1 MTNHEAK
8 TQLNLK
14 KWLVTGGVLLLLA
27 ALLVWRWQ
35 EAQALVDFL
44 RDREALSD
52 FLAQVGMWGPVVYM
66 LLLGVQVVTAI
77 LPPHGLM
84 VAAGYLYGFWGG
96 LALNVIGA
104 VLFSQVAFTISRA
117 LGQDFVNRVTPQAIR
132 DRWEAVIKR
141 QGVFFFV
148 LAFWFPIIPSNI
160 TNYIAGVSPI
170 SFWGFFA
177 ASLIGRLPGLALVT
191 AIGAYGLELT
201 PQQWLL
207 VGVVF
212 VLLIGLGRV
221 ASTRIESYY
230 LDRPAEQHSSAS

>member
-1 MTNHEAK
+1 MTNREAK
-8 TQLNLK
+8 TQFDLK
-14 KWLVTGGVLLLLA
+14 KWLIYGGLLLA
-27 ALLVWRWQ
+27 VVALLVWRWQ
-35 EAQALVDFL
+35 NVQALADFL
-44 RDREALSD
+44 RDREAVSNY
-52 FLAQVGMWGPVVYM
+52 LAQIGAWGPVVYL
-66 LLLGVQVVTAI
+66 LLLGVQVVTAL

-96 LALNVIGA
+96 LALNVLGA
-104 VLFSQVAFTISRA
+104 VLFSQAAFTISRT
-117 LGQDFVNRVTPQAIR
+117 LGQDFVNRVTPEKIR
-132 DRWEAVIKR
+132 NRWEDVIKR
-141 QGVFFFV
+141 QGIIFFI

-191 AIGAYGLELT
+191 AVGAYGFELT

-207 VGVVF
+207 VGLVF

-221 ASTRIESYY
+221 VSTKIENHY
-230 LDRPAEQHSSAS
+230 LGQPAEQQSGAN